1 MTTNAPAGG
10 GADAAEQPPR
20 PDPACQAA
28 ARIWR
33 NMSQLV
39 LERERRKEVTDALG
53 MSFFRIKVLRRI
65 TAAAEPMTLSELA
78 AKLGSD
84 RPYLTLTVDDLTK
97 RGLVERQEH
106 PTDRRSKVVSV
117 TPAGRAAAE
126 RANTILGTPPPA
138 LRDLPAADLAALDR
152 ITASLVG
159 TDAEQG

>member
-10 GADAAEQPPR
+10 GADAAQQPPR
-20 PDPACQAA
+20 PDPSGQAA

-65 TAAAEPMTLSELA
+65 NAATEPMTLSELA

-126 RANTILGTPPPA
+126 RANAILGTPPPA

-159 TDAEQG
+159 PDAEQG